1 MHERNKACKKKP
13 CKSYDSLLGRAT
25 TSIATI
31 VCLVCWSKQLLTA
44 DYKMIIQFINANMT
58 MKTILIKTE

>member
-31 VCLVCWSKQLLTA
+31 VWFSLLVKTA
-44 DYKMIIQFINANMT
+44 SDSRLQNDYSIYQCKYDYENNFN
-58 MKTILIKTE
+58 KY